1 MTDFAPSV
9 QLNNETLDFFTES
22 LELDQSVFP
31 KLRMKSRLKNAES
44 SVHPEPKN
52 VQSNSVPKLIVA
64 RNVLFHGSCVFW
76 FLAERDDDASDD
88 ENGDKVFVLVSSMS
102 FCVSFDGSEFSPIHT
117 SSVFD
122 FRSLS

>member
-31 KLRMKSRLKNAES
+31 KSRMKSRIMNAES
-44 SVHPEPKN
+44 SVHPEAQECPI
-52 VQSNSVPKLIVA
+52 QLGAEIVA
-64 RNVLFHGSCVFW
+64 RNVLFHGSVFFW

-88 ENGDKVFVLVSSMS
+88 E
-102 FCVSFDGSEFSPIHT
+102 
-117 SSVFD
+117 
-122 FRSLS
+122 R